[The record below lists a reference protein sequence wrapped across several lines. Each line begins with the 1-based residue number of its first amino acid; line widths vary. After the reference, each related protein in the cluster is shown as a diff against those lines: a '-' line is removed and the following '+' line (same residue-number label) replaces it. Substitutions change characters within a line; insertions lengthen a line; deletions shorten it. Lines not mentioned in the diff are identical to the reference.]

1 MSKKTEIVQVKEAS
15 MEKVAEAKEGVCE
28 SEQHA
33 KSPQMM

>member
-1 MSKKTEIVQVKEAS
+1 MSKETEIVQVKEAS
-15 MEKVAEAKEGVCE
+15 MEKVAEAKEGV